1 MLSLPDTASDV
12 VVNQVKDHFQSAL
25 SDTFNKNVLNSS
37 STTKHIINIFKEKKT
52 TKLPQAELEAMG
64 LMLFDYFN
72 KVFREIQTMEGGGL
86 VYCSFLL
93 SCFLDCHRE
102 HSK

>member
-1 MLSLPDTASDV
+1 VLGGSPIDYLKLKKLVVKMLSLPDTASDV

-52 TKLPQAELEAMG
+52 TKLP
-64 LMLFDYFN
+64 
-72 KVFREIQTMEGGGL
+72 
-86 VYCSFLL
+86 
-93 SCFLDCHRE
+93 
-102 HSK
+102 